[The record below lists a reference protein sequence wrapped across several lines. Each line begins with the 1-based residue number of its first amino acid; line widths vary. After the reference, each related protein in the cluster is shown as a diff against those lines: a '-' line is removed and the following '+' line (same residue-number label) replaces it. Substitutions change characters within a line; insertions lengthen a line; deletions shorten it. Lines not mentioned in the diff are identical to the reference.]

1 MNIRS
6 AIEDLYDLFQYDAL
20 PVVPTRWQGVD
31 VSKQPAA
38 EMREMLHVNLEADL
52 RGIEDLQYYQNTI
65 QPNLPWA
72 DNHFEERVCG
82 YPINPGI
89 EWANWPWGVNAEK
102 SLNSVGMFNH
112 NYMERYWPKIAGLC
126 RIPTKSTEEFQWRMD
141 LHLGDDA
148 PLDEVHRGIRHKY
161 GDLAGLVRDLAAEP
175 DTRQAYLPVWF
186 PEDTGD
192 AHKGRKPCTL
202 GYHFI
207 MRRNKLDVVYYLRSC
222 DFAHHFRDDVY
233 LTIRLLHWVLTECR
247 RMNPEVWK
255 NVQMGKFVMQITSLH
270 MFIND
275 FRKEYPE

>member
-1 MNIRS
+1 MTPTLRS
-6 AIEDLYDLFQYDAL
+6 AISDLYEVFEYEAV
-20 PVVPTRWQGVD
+20 PVIPTRWQGMD

-38 EMREMLHVNLEADL
+38 EMREMLHVNMEARL
-52 RGIEDLQYYQNTI
+52 MGVEDLEYYQKAI

-102 SLNSVGMFNH
+102 SLDRNGYFNH
-112 NYMERYWPKIAGLC
+112 NYMERYWPKLAGLVAGNTPNEY
-126 RIPTKSTEEFQWRMD
+126 RSNLNRKSYHT
-141 LHLGDDA
+141 LNTPKH
-148 PLDEVHRGIRHKY
+148 GIRHEY

-207 MRRNKLDVVYYLRSC
+207 MRNSKIDVVYYLRSC

-247 RMNPEVWK
+247 RINPEAWK
-255 NVQMGKFVMQITSLH
+255 NVQMGKLVMQITSLH

-275 FRKEYPE
+275 FRKEYSQ

>member
-1 MNIRS
+1 MTPTLRS
-6 AIEDLYDLFQYDAL
+6 AISDLYEVFEYEAV
-20 PVVPTRWQGVD
+20 PVIPTRWQGMD

-38 EMREMLHVNLEADL
+38 EMREMLHVNLEARLMDVL
-52 RGIEDLQYYQNTI
+52 ELEYYRKAI

-72 DNHFEERVCG
+72 DKHFDERVCG
-82 YPINPGI
+82 LPINPGV

-102 SLNSVGMFNH
+102 SLGPDGMFNH
-112 NYMERYWPKIAGLC
+112 NYMERYWPVLAGYYQK
-126 RIPTKSTEEFQWRMD
+126 PTRT
-141 LHLGDDA
+141 
-148 PLDEVHRGIRHKY
+148 PLDMMNMSTLDNLSPPVKNRGIRHQY
-161 GDLAGLVRDLAAEP
+161 GDLGGLVRDLAAEP

-192 AHKGRKPCTL
+192 AHRGRKPCTL

-207 MRRNKLDVVYYLRSC
+207 MRNGKLDVVYYLRSC

-233 LTIRLLHWVLTECR
+233 LTIRLLLWVLQECR
-247 RMNPEVWK
+247 NLNAEWNKVKP
-255 NVQMGKFVMQITSLH
+255 GKLVMQITSLH

>member
-1 MNIRS
+1 MSIRS
-6 AIEDLYDLFQYDAL
+6 AIEDLYDVFRYDAL

-102 SLNSVGMFNH
+102 SLNQNGMFNH
-112 NYMERYWPKIAGLC
+112 NYMERYWPKFARYVRGNT
-126 RIPTKSTEEFQWRMD
+126 PNEYQGHMD
-141 LHLGDDA
+141 EARYGNTLKA
-148 PLDEVHRGIRHKY
+148 RYGIGGEY

-192 AHKGRKPCTL
+192 THKGRKPCTL

-233 LTIRLLHWVLTECR
+233 LTIRLLHWILTECR
-247 RMNPEVWK
+247 RINPEVWK